1 MDDAPRK
8 KTFAKKL
15 QERIAAS
22 RFLSISLLLHA
33 IIVISGGSVV
43 LFKAY
48 VEPSDFE
55 AAGGGLVGDEQQVAA
70 PPEENPNLSD
80 QVFVQEQPVVN
91 APTIDTITSTA
102 TQTSFKMTSI
112 PAPVKPMNTGDV
124 TKAMADAAKAVAKGM
139 GSGVPGSMSGRMGGQ
154 ARAAQMM
161 KNNGKEKS
169 EKAVMAGLRW
179 LKQHQNEDGSWA
191 PENRPSMTGFAI
203 LCYLGHGELPDSPEF
218 GPTVKKGLDWL
229 LAKGTEFQGQDVDDP
244 RGMGRQ
250 RRGLRARD
258 RYLCDVRVLLDDKG
272 RAVR

>member
-33 IIVISGGSVV
+33 IIVILGGSVV

-55 AAGGGLVGDEQQVAA
+55 AAGGVWLAMSRQVAA

-91 APTIDTITSTA
+91 APTIDTITSNA

-139 GSGVPGSMSGRMGGQ
+139 GGGVPGSMSGRMGGT
-154 ARAAQMM
+154 ARAAAM
-161 KNNGKEKS
+161 KMTNGKEKS

-218 GPTVKKGLDWL
+218 GPTVKEGTR
-229 LAKGTEFQGQDVDDP
+229 LAPGERHGVPGQDVDDP

-250 RRGLRARD
+250 RRRLRARD
-258 RYLCDVRVLLDDKG
+258 RYIRDVRVLLDDQG